1 VITRGAA
8 PLVMGILNVTPDS
21 FSDGGRW
28 LDIDAAVA
36 HGVAMAAAGAAVID
50 VGGESTRPGASPV
63 DEDTEL
69 ARVIPVI
76 ERLGAALAVSYP
88 DVRLSIDTTK
98 AAVARAAVGAGV
110 SLLNDVSASL
120 SDIAGELGVGWV
132 AMHSVGP
139 AAATAPAMAP
149 TMAPAPHYD
158 DVVAEVVE
166 YLAAAAAQGRAAGVS
181 EIWLDPGLGFAKT
194 TAHNLALVAHLDALA
209 DLGYPVVLGASRKR
223 FLGEL
228 LGRSDGVDGLA
239 VVDDRREGSLAVATW
254 AMALGVEMVRVHDV
268 QMTAQAVS
276 VLVA

>member
-1 VITRGAA
+1 MITRGAA

-28 LDIDAAVA
+28 LDMDAAVA

-50 VGGESTRPGASPV
+50 VGGESTRPGAAPV
-63 DEDTEL
+63 DEQTEL
-69 ARVIPVI
+69 DRVIPVV

-110 SLLNDVSASL
+110 SLLNDVSAAL
-120 SDIAGELGVGWV
+120 SDLAGELGVGWI
-132 AMHSVGP
+132 AMHSVGHWAP
-139 AAATAPAMAP
+139 VAHSMAAPQRD
-149 TMAPAPHYD
+149 D

-166 YLAAAAAQGRAAGVS
+166 YLAAAASRGRAAGVS

-194 TAHNLALVAHLDALA
+194 TAHNLALVAHLDAVTA
-209 DLGYPVVLGASRKR
+209 LGYPVVLGASRKR

-228 LGRSDGVDGLA
+228 LGRSDGLDELA
-239 VVDDRREGSLAVATW
+239 AVDDRREGSLAVATW

-268 QMTAQAVS
+268 QMTVQAVS